1 MFGRKVEMQL
11 LKDIVTL
18 LGDKDGSLTDAL
30 LKMKVLLHRIGHKE
44 LADWVNDE
52 LNGYGDGKPVPAY
65 RVVGARLL
73 GNVQNSAWQF
83 SKHGLPTTHLPDD
96 VRKSLLEASLRE
108 SVGVLEQFAAKPD
121 TSLSIPIPPEFN
133 SLLGKAIQN
142 AWVTSAWT
150 QIEATQILSVLIEI
164 RSRLLDFVLNVQ
176 DQLGDVADDNM
187 KEAAKGIDAAGM
199 FASAVFGDNATVV
212 IGNSNETTIT
222 NTVTKGDFAALAKA
236 FKDTGVAEGDVD
248 ELKAAVDDDDP
259 KAVAETK
266 QFGPKVKAW
275 MGKMS
280 EKAISGA
287 WSIGIAA
294 GGKLLADAL
303 GGYYGIK

>member
-1 MFGRKVEMQL
+1 MQL
-11 LKDIVTL
+11 LKEIVTL
-18 LGDKDGSLTDAL
+18 LSDKDGSLTDAL
-30 LKMKVLLHRIGHKE
+30 LKTKVLMHRIGHKE
-44 LADWVNDE
+44 LAGWVNDE
-52 LNGYGDGKPVPAY
+52 LNGYAADKPVPDY
-65 RVVGARLL
+65 RTFRVRLH
-73 GNVQNSAWQF
+73 GNVSNLAWQ
-83 SKHGLPTTHLPDD
+83 HTGTQLPTAHLPKK
-96 VRKSLLEASLRE
+96 VKERFCVEKLRQ
-108 SVGVLEQFAAKPD
+108 SIQVLEQLSKSDRTLSRPIAPEWYSTLAK
-121 TSLSIPIPPEFN
+121 
-133 SLLGKAIQN
+133 GAIESSFHIDS
-142 AWVTSAWT
+142 AWVQFEPT
-150 QIEATQILSVLIEI
+150 QIVNALIEV
-164 RSRLLDFVLNVQ
+164 RSRLLDFALNLQ
-176 DQLGDVADDNM
+176 GKLGDVAEDNM

-236 FKDTGVAEGDVD
+236 FKDTGVSEADVG
-248 ELKAAVDDDDP
+248 ELKVAVDDDDP

-280 EKAISGA
+280 EKAIGGA

-303 GGYYGIK
+303 GSYYGIK

>member
-1 MFGRKVEMQL
+1 MQL

-18 LGDKDGSLTDAL
+18 LSDKHGSLTDAL
-30 LKMKVLLHRIGHKE
+30 LKTKVLLHRIGHKE

-52 LNGYGDGKPVPAY
+52 LNGYGEGKSVPAY
-65 RVVGARLL
+65 RVVRARLL
-73 GNVQNSAWQF
+73 GNVQNSAWRF
-83 SKHGLPTTHLPDD
+83 SKHGLPTAHLPDD
-96 VRKSLLEASLRE
+96 MRKSLLEAPLRE

-121 TSLSIPIPPEFN
+121 SSLSIPVPPEFN
-133 SLLGKAIQN
+133 GLLGKPIQN

-150 QIEATQILSVLIEI
+150 QIEATQVLSVLIEI
-164 RSRLLDFVLNVQ
+164 RSRLLDFVLNLQ
-176 DQLGDVADDNM
+176 DQIGDVAEDNM
-187 KEAAKGIDAAGM
+187 KEAAQGIDAAGM

-222 NTVTKGDFAALAKA
+222 NAVTKGDFAALAKA
-236 FKDTGVAEGDVD
+236 FKATGVSDAEIA
-248 ELKAAVDDDDP
+248 ELQAAVSDDDP
-259 KAVAETK
+259 KAVAQTK
-266 QFGPKVKAW
+266 QFGPKVKTW

-280 EKAISGA
+280 EKAIGGA

-303 GGYYGIK
+303 GNYYGIK

>member
-1 MFGRKVEMQL
+1 MQL

-18 LGDKDGSLTDAL
+18 LSDKDGSLTDAL

-83 SKHGLPTTHLPDD
+83 SKHGLPTTHLSDD
-96 VRKSLLEASLRE
+96 VRKSLLEAPLRE

-212 IGNSNETTIT
+212 IGNNNETTIT

>member
-1 MFGRKVEMQL
+1 MQL

-18 LGDKDGSLTDAL
+18 LSDKDGSLTDAL
-30 LKMKVLLHRIGHKE
+30 LKTKVLMHRIGHKQ

-52 LNGYGDGKPVPAY
+52 LNGYGDDKPLPAY
-65 RVVGARLL
+65 RVVGTRLL
-73 GNVQNSAWQF
+73 GNVQNTAWRMD
-83 SKHGLPTTHLPDD
+83 KYGLPTAHLPEN
-96 VRKSLLEASLRE
+96 VRKNLLEAQLRQ

-121 TSLSIPIPPEFN
+121 TRLSSPIPPEFN
-133 SLLGKAIQN
+133 GLLGKPFEN

-164 RSRLLDFVLNVQ
+164 RSRLLDFALNLQ
-176 DQLGDVADDNM
+176 DQLGDVAEDNM

-199 FASAVFGDNATVV
+199 FASAVFGDNTTFV

-236 FKDTGVAEGDVD
+236 FKDTGVSEADVD
-248 ELKAAVDDDDP
+248 ALKAAVDDDDA
-259 KAVAETK
+259 KAVADTK

-287 WSIGIAA
+287 WTIGIAA
-294 GGKLLADAL
+294 GGKLLADAI
-303 GGYYGIK
+303 GRYYGIK